1 MHKYITLFFSA
12 ALFLCACNGKSIP
25 KDVLQPN
32 AMANILT
39 EIHIIDGTMYNVI
52 QAPDSLY

>member
-25 KDVLQPN
+25 GDVLKPE
-32 AMANILT
+32 AMAGILT
-39 EIHIIDGTMYNVI
+39 EMQIIDG
-52 QAPDSLY
+52 S